1 MRDLVTASLL
11 MTLPILVATT
21 GCRNEPVTETTTPP
35 PAATTEQRSD
45 SAISTAVQAKFYTE
59 DLTRGRA
66 IDVSA
71 QDGVVTLRGTVPSEA
86 ARQRAVEITRGV
98 EGVTNVSDQ
107 LDVRDTKAVT
117 ASAPDPRAPTGT
129 AGRDT
134 DRLAPA
140 WITTKIQA
148 QYFVD
153 PDIKPWAIDV
163 TTGSGGVV
171 TLEGTVD
178 SAEDKSKA
186 VRIARDT
193 EGVTRV
199 EDRLRVEAAARRTD
213 AGAKAPSGTDPAQ
226 PDAWVTA
233 KLQAKYF
240 VDDEVKAR
248 NIDVT
253 TQNGVVTLQGSV
265 ASEAERRQAV
275 AIARNT
281 DGVREVTDQLRV
293 DAGIGEEHR
302 AQAAEPGR
310 TPAPESAAERTPAT
324 GSEREVV
331 TVDPPDP
338 WITMKIQSKYFL
350 DADVKGRQID
360 VDTNNGVVMLKGT
373 VDSAQQ
379 KQEAEQIARETQ
391 GVKRVVNQLVVGA
404 GGGT

>member
-1 MRDLVTASLL
+1 MMLLVVA
-11 MTLPILVATT
+11 ATT
-21 GCRNEPVTETTTPP
+21 GCRNEPVTDTRTPP
-35 PAATTEQRSD
+35 PAATTTEPLSD

-71 QDGVVTLRGTVPSEA
+71 QNGVVTLHGAVPSEA
-86 ARQRAVEITRGV
+86 ARQRAVALTRSI

-107 LDVRDTKAVT
+107 IEVRDTKAAT
-117 ASAPDPRAPTGT
+117 SPAPDPRVPTGT

-134 DRLAPA
+134 DRPAPA

-153 PDIKPWAIDV
+153 PDIKPWAVDV

-171 TLEGTVD
+171 TLEGMVD

-186 VRIARDT
+186 VRIARET

-199 EDRLRVEAAARRTD
+199 EDRLRVGAAGRRTD
-213 AGAKAPSGTDPAQ
+213 AGANAPTVTAPAQ

-233 KLQAKYF
+233 KIQAKYF

-253 TQNGVVTLQGSV
+253 TQNGVVTLHGSV
-265 ASEAERRQAV
+265 GSEAERRQAV

-293 DAGIGEEHR
+293 DAGISAEDR
-302 AQAAEPGR
+302 APVAAEPGR
-310 TPAPESAAERTPAT
+310 TPATGSAAERTPAKR
-324 GSEREVV
+324 SDRELI
-331 TVDPPDP
+331 TVDQPDP

-360 VDTNNGVVMLKGT
+360 VDTNNGVVTLKGT

-379 KQEAEQIARETQ
+379 KQEAEQIARETE

-404 GGGT
+404 GGGI